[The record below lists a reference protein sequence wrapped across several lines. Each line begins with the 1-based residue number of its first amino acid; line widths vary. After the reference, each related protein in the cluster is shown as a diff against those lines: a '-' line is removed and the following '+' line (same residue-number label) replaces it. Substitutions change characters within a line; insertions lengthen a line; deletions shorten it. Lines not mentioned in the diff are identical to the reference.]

1 MSDVTYVLVEI
12 EGEEDYNEIK
22 NAIEGLNKTD
32 RARSYYVAESKTVSM
47 DYLENA
53 GTPTI
58 YFP

>member
-12 EGEEDYNEIK
+12 EGEADTAAIK

-32 RARSYYVAESKTVSM
+32 SERSYYVAQTKTVSM
-47 DYLENA
+47 SHLTRF